1 MAAAAFPKIYS
12 LSTVGVRQ
20 HYNSEY
26 LFHGVRTDFTG
37 GNGLGKSI
45 IGDLMQLIIIPRRD
59 MWKPGTEG
67 IGKDERRVEGI
78 PLNKE
83 YIQYAYAF
91 LNIERKQGQF
101 LTIGVFISKTPRI
114 PVRPFIIQ
122 ASDDFESGSLTPF
135 SRPLHPED
143 FLTENKAIL
152 DLREMHKHLK
162 EKHGLH
168 MKDFFQMEGI
178 MKYYDL
184 LYKNNILPVN
194 LTKPD
199 NLKTY
204 AKVIQ
209 SFARAKSLDITNS
222 KSLQNFL
229 FEDNEEI
236 KRTFEEQKDQLSGLI
251 KQYRDNYFHTQE
263 LQQKQ
268 KKLLALLETNKKSTN
283 AREEFLKSSA
293 THFNNR
299 YNDALAR
306 FENNKKQIE
315 TSTQNLHKQKNE
327 VEKVTESLF
336 NDYSNLQKVC
346 QLMRAKYEV
355 LLKDFSDD
363 TIQERKLQA
372 DTLRDKINLLTTLV
386 PIVSKYVSL
395 DSIEEIFKIQESF
408 KAQKSS
414 LNKIL
419 SLYSLSDFENSDWAK
434 TDYQSASKAY
444 NEKISELP
452 QQIEEL
458 ETLVALFEGTRD
470 DSFFHWAI
478 QNNKPLTK
486 EQETVLMYLK
496 ELSTNKPSE
505 AEEGDRYIAN
515 PHALLGSFEKE
526 GDGIWLT
533 FGEVREYVP
542 LIKKQRFTNT
552 KNLKTV
558 LEKDTEAIKAELLE
572 AHQELNVL
580 QRLSS
585 ELIDIGFNQ
594 ELSDIFKRRTQIEEY
609 LLDSSINEDSIAKIK
624 ENWEDIQKFESYQT
638 EFAAIGNE
646 AIELAKKQSDI
657 RNKMNS
663 AKQAFDTCEYEFT
676 KLRLES
682 SLDLDVTSED
692 HSAKEIEVLDENKI
706 TYEARIKTLNEQKNW
721 SEKYIIASEGELR
734 GYRSSEPLFKQ
745 QMEESLVTFNEKKQL
760 LETETGIVFE
770 PTLITGE
777 LNDHILERL
786 ETKSENLINSYHEEF
801 TRVSESFD
809 ETKGNKS
816 PELAIDKYNFKTL
829 VNILCGKLGLEGL
842 GPELDRLNEEL
853 KKFGDLQLTIIL
865 DVFKKVET
873 QYIAF
878 RKLITELNF
887 FFKEN
892 RISGVYNFQV
902 DFNERRDITIEWI
915 RKMREHAKH
924 QRLAAKLFITS
935 EAESSPE
942 TLILNFAKT
951 LSDVGE
957 CEMLDLLDPKFY
969 FDLRVG
975 LYDDQGN
982 RYPGSGGEAYTALA
996 LLCIGRMSVIQRDKN
1011 RAGVRFILLEELSN
1025 IDDTNFGLFPEIAKM
1040 FGYQLMTMTP
1050 KPFGSY
1056 SESEWY
1062 LHMLIRGKDKNINY
1076 QPMSFFRTKVSKQR
1090 LEEYMASG
1098 KIEAKEPLTISKN
1111 TDEDPSESAQVE
1123 AIAQI
1128 SDIAVT
1134 DESTLPV
1141 VEDIVTV
1148 EVNQETINTI
1158 EVSTEANLSA
1168 HNTETIVSDKTQLLP
1183 SKEAKNTEV
1192 ENIEIYAS
1200 TDEIIT
1206 TVSEIENIESVNEI
1220 PSTVESESLPT
1231 SSSDEV
1237 VSGEIP
1243 EPPTFSNELTDE
1255 RKQEFLASNEEENAE
1270 EKKIDDSDSNENTDE
1285 IK

>member
-1 MAAAAFPKIYS
+1 MATTFPRIYS

-20 HYNSEY
+20 HYNAEY
-26 LFHGVRTDFTG
+26 LFHAVRTDFTG

-101 LTIGVFISKTPRI
+101 LTIGVYISKTPRI
-114 PVRPFIIQ
+114 PVRPFIIS
-122 ASDDFESGSLTPF
+122 ASPDFESGALTPF
-135 SRPLHPED
+135 SRPLHPDD
-143 FLTENKAIL
+143 FLGDNKSIF

-162 EKHGLH
+162 EKHGLF
-168 MKDFFQMEGI
+168 MKDFFQTEGI

-204 AKVIQ
+204 SKVIQ

-229 FEDNEEI
+229 FEDNDEI
-236 KRTFEEQKDQLSGLI
+236 KRVFEEQKEHLSSLI
-251 KQYRDNYFHTQE
+251 KQYRDNFFHTQE

-268 KKLLALLETNKKSTN
+268 KKLLALLETNRKSIH
-283 AREEFLKSSA
+283 AKEEFLKSSA
-293 THFNNR
+293 TFAHQK
-299 YNDALAR
+299 YNDALSR
-306 FENNKKQIE
+306 HDNNKKHIE
-315 TSTQNLHKQKNE
+315 TSATNLMRQKNE
-327 VEKVTESLF
+327 LEKVTEELY
-336 NDYSNLQKVC
+336 NHYTNLQKVC
-346 QLMRAKYEV
+346 LLMREKYET
-355 LLKDFSDD
+355 LLKDFSDE
-363 TIQERKLQA
+363 TIQARKQQA
-372 DTLRDKINLLTTLV
+372 DVLRDKINLLSALA
-386 PIVSKYVSL
+386 PIVEKYGTIE
-395 DSIEEIFKIQESF
+395 SIENKIKEQESF
-408 KAQKSS
+408 RIKKNN

-419 SLYSLSDFENSDWAK
+419 SLYSLSDFESSEWAK
-434 TDYQSASKAY
+434 EDYQTASKHY
-444 NEKISELP
+444 SEKLSELP

-458 ETLVALFEGTRD
+458 ETLVELFEGTRD

-496 ELSTNKPSE
+496 ELPTSKPLE
-505 AEEGDRYIAN
+505 VETGTRYISN
-515 PHALLGSFEKE
+515 PSALLSSFEKDE
-526 GDGIWLT
+526 EGIWIS
-533 FGEVREYVP
+533 FGEVREFVP

-558 LEKDTEAIKAELLE
+558 LEKDTKAIKAELAE
-572 AHQELNVL
+572 AHKELNII
-580 QRLSS
+580 QRLSD
-585 ELIDIGFNQ
+585 ELTEIGFNQ
-594 ELSDIFKRRTQIEEY
+594 ELSDIYKKKTEIENYTIDNSLNEEK
-609 LLDSSINEDSIAKIK
+609 SSLIK
-624 ENWEDIQKFESYQT
+624 ENWEDIQKLETFQKEFEV
-638 EFAAIGNE
+638 FGNE

-657 RNKMNS
+657 RNKMNT

-682 SLDLDVTSED
+682 SMDLEVTAED
-692 HSAKEIEVLDENKI
+692 HSGKEIETLDENKI
-706 TYEARIKTLNEQKNW
+706 TYEARIRTLNEQKTW

-734 GYRSSEPLFKQ
+734 GYRSSEPLYKQ
-745 QMEESLVTFNEKKQL
+745 QMEEALVVFNEKKQL
-760 LETETGIVFE
+760 LEGETGIIFE
-770 PTLITGE
+770 PSLITIE
-777 LNDHILERL
+777 LSENIIERL
-786 ETKSENLINSYHEEF
+786 ENKSEALIESYHEEF
-801 TRVSESFD
+801 TRVAESFE

-816 PELAIDKYNFKTL
+816 PELIIDKYNFRTL

-842 GPELDRLNEEL
+842 GPELERLNEEL

-865 DVFKKVET
+865 DVFKKVEV
-873 QYIAF
+873 QYNAF

-902 DFNERRDITIEWI
+902 DFNERRDISIDWI
-915 RKMREHAKH
+915 RRMREHAKH
-924 QRLAAKLFITS
+924 QRLASKLFITAES
-935 EAESSPE
+935 EASPE
-942 TLILNFAKT
+942 YLILNIAKT
-951 LSDVGE
+951 LSDVGD
-957 CEMLDLLDPKFY
+957 CEMSDLLDPKFY

-975 LYDDQGN
+975 LFDDQGN

-1011 RAGVRFILLEELSN
+1011 RQGVRFILLEELSN

-1076 QPMSFFRTKVSKQR
+1076 QPMSFFRTKVSKQK
-1090 LEEYMASG
+1090 LEEYMSGG
-1098 KIEAKEPLTISKN
+1098 KIEAKEPLTVSHS
-1111 TDEDPSESAQVE
+1111 TDEDVLLTPQSETEIKVIETEVPATIVSETVAE
-1123 AIAQI
+1123 I
-1128 SDIAVT
+1128 SI
-1134 DESTLPV
+1134 SS
-1141 VEDIVTV
+1141 DIVT
-1148 EVNQETINTI
+1148 ELPVNETPTETVIESNTNLMSDIHQDEISTDSIAI
-1158 EVSTEANLSA
+1158 E
-1168 HNTETIVSDKTQLLP
+1168 ETIVSEEEEKVLP
-1183 SKEAKNTEV
+1183 PTGGEDLGGAKVPE
-1192 ENIEIYAS
+1192 
-1200 TDEIIT
+1200 
-1206 TVSEIENIESVNEI
+1206 
-1220 PSTVESESLPT
+1220 LPQI
-1231 SSSDEV
+1231 SDELH
-1237 VSGEIP
+1237 E
-1243 EPPTFSNELTDE
+1243 E
-1255 RKQEFLASNEEENAE
+1255 RKQEFLGLKEEGKVDE
-1270 EKKIDDSDSNENTDE
+1270 EKKDE
-1285 IK
+1285 GEIQS

>member
-1 MAAAAFPKIYS
+1 MATTFPRIYS
-12 LSTVGVRQ
+12 LGTVGVRQ

-26 LFHGVRTDFTG
+26 LFHAVRTDFTG

-101 LTIGVFISKTPRI
+101 LTIGVYISKTPRI

-122 ASDDFESGSLTPF
+122 AGNDFESGSLTPF

-143 FLTENKAIL
+143 FLAENKTIF

-162 EKHGLH
+162 EKHGLF
-168 MKDFFQMEGI
+168 MKDFFQTEGI

-204 AKVIQ
+204 SKVIQ

-229 FEDNEEI
+229 FEDNDEI
-236 KRTFEEQKDQLSGLI
+236 KRVFEEQKEQLSGLI
-251 KQYRDNYFHTQE
+251 KQYRDNFFHTQE
-263 LQQKQ
+263 LQLKQ
-268 KKLLALLETNKKSTN
+268 KKLLALLETSRKSTQ
-283 AREEFLKSSA
+283 AKEEFLKSSA
-293 THFNNR
+293 SFSYQR
-299 YNDALAR
+299 YNDALSR
-306 FENNKKQIE
+306 HENNKKHID
-315 TSTQNLHKQKNE
+315 TSATNLMRQKNE
-327 VEKVTESLF
+327 LEKVTEELY
-336 NDYSNLQKVC
+336 NHYTNLQKVC
-346 QLMRAKYEV
+346 LLMREKYET

-363 TIQERKLQA
+363 TILARKQQA
-372 DTLRDKINLLTTLV
+372 DVLRDKINLLSALA
-386 PIVSKYVSL
+386 PIVEQYKTIEKIESKL
-395 DSIEEIFKIQESF
+395 KEQESF
-408 KAQKSS
+408 REKKNS

-419 SLYSLSDFENSDWAK
+419 SLYSLSDFESSEWAK
-434 TDYQSASKAY
+434 LDYLTASKHY
-444 NEKISELP
+444 SEKLSELP

-458 ETLVALFEGTRD
+458 ETLVGLFEGTRD

-486 EQETVLMYLK
+486 EQETVLMHLK
-496 ELSTNKPSE
+496 ELPTSKPSE
-505 AEEGDRYIAN
+505 VETGTRYIAD
-515 PHALLGSFEKE
+515 PSALLSSFEKDE
-526 GDGIWLT
+526 NGLWIA
-533 FGEVREYVP
+533 FGEVREFVP

-558 LEKDTEAIKAELLE
+558 LEKDTKAIKAELE
-572 AHQELNVL
+572 ETHKELTVI
-580 QRLSS
+580 QRLSD
-585 ELIDIGFNQ
+585 ELVEIGFNQ
-594 ELSDIFKRRTQIEEY
+594 ELSDIYRKRKSIENY
-609 LLDSSINEDSIAKIK
+609 IVDNSLNEEKISLIK
-624 ENWEDIQKFESYQT
+624 ENWEDIQKLEALQT
-638 EFAAIGNE
+638 EFGTIDTE

-682 SLDLDVTSED
+682 SMDLEVTAED
-692 HSAKEIEVLDENKI
+692 HSAKEIELLDENKI
-706 TYEARIKTLNEQKNW
+706 TYEARIRTLNEQKTW

-745 QMEESLVTFNEKKQL
+745 QMEEALTVFNEKKML
-760 LETETGIVFE
+760 LEGATGIIFE

-777 LNDHILERL
+777 LNENIIERL
-786 ETKSENLINSYHEEF
+786 QKKSEDFIEAYHEEF
-801 TRVSESFD
+801 TRVMESFE

-816 PELAIDKYNFKTL
+816 PELVIDKYNFRTL

-842 GPELDRLNEEL
+842 GPELERLNEEL

-865 DVFKKVET
+865 DVFKKVEL
-873 QYIAF
+873 QYNAF

-902 DFNERRDITIEWI
+902 DFNERRDITIDWI
-915 RKMREHAKH
+915 RRMREHAKH
-924 QRLAAKLFITS
+924 QRLASKLFITS
-935 EAESSPE
+935 ESESSPE
-942 TLILNFAKT
+942 TLILNIAKT
-951 LSDVGE
+951 LSDVGDKM
-957 CEMLDLLDPKFY
+957 EMHDLLDPKFY

-975 LYDDQGN
+975 LFDELGA

-1011 RAGVRFILLEELSN
+1011 RQGVRFILLEELSN

-1076 QPMSFFRTKVSKQR
+1076 QPMSFFRTKMNKQR
-1090 LEEYMASG
+1090 LEEYMADG
-1098 KIEAKEPLTISKN
+1098 KIEAKEPL
-1111 TDEDPSESAQVE
+1111 
-1123 AIAQI
+1123 
-1128 SDIAVT
+1128 
-1134 DESTLPV
+1134 
-1141 VEDIVTV
+1141 
-1148 EVNQETINTI
+1148 
-1158 EVSTEANLSA
+1158 
-1168 HNTETIVSDKTQLLP
+1168 IVS
-1183 SKEAKNTEV
+1183 
-1192 ENIEIYAS
+1192 AS
-1200 TDEIIT
+1200 TDEDVVVTKIDTT
-1206 TVSEIENIESVNEI
+1206 TVSVKETETVVGAVIPSEAEGSISSEAVNDTISDAETIIEAEMASETSTEIEVKEDV
-1220 PSTVESESLPT
+1220 P
-1231 SSSDEV
+1231 
-1237 VSGEIP
+1237 
-1243 EPPTFSNELTDE
+1243 
-1255 RKQEFLASNEEENAE
+1255 
-1270 EKKIDDSDSNENTDE
+1270 
-1285 IK
+1285 

>member
-1 MAAAAFPKIYS
+1 
-12 LSTVGVRQ
+12 
-20 HYNSEY
+20 
-26 LFHGVRTDFTG
+26 
-37 GNGLGKSI
+37 
-45 IGDLMQLIIIPRRD
+45 

-101 LTIGVFISKTPRI
+101 LTIGVYISKTPRI
-114 PVRPFIIQ
+114 PVRPFIIS
-122 ASDDFESGSLTPF
+122 ASNDFESGSLTPF

-143 FLTENKAIL
+143 FLADNKSIF

-162 EKHGLH
+162 EKHGLF
-168 MKDFFQMEGI
+168 MKDFFQTEGI

-236 KRTFEEQKDQLSGLI
+236 KRTFEEQKEQLSSLI
-251 KQYRDNYFHTQE
+251 KQYRDNFFHTQE
-263 LQQKQ
+263 LQLKQ
-268 KKLLALLETNKKSTN
+268 RKLLALLETSRKSTQ
-283 AREEFLKSSA
+283 AREDFLKSSA
-293 THFNNR
+293 AFAYQR
-299 YNDALAR
+299 YTDALSR
-306 FENNKKQIE
+306 HDNNKKHIE
-315 TSTQNLHKQKNE
+315 TSATNLMRQKNE
-327 VEKVTESLF
+327 LEKVTEEL
-336 NDYSNLQKVC
+336 YSHYTNLQKVC
-346 QLMRAKYEV
+346 LLMREKYEA
-355 LLKDFSDD
+355 LLKDFSDE
-363 TIQERKLQA
+363 TILARKQQA
-372 DTLRDKINLLTTLV
+372 DVLRDKINLLSALA
-386 PIVSKYVSL
+386 PIVEQYST
-395 DSIEEIFKIQESF
+395 IEKIEKKLKEQESF
-408 KAQKSS
+408 REKKNS
-414 LNKIL
+414 LNRIL
-419 SLYSLSDFENSDWAK
+419 SLYSLSDFESSEWARE
-434 TDYQSASKAY
+434 DYQTASKHY
-444 NEKISELP
+444 NEKLSELP

-458 ETLVALFEGTRD
+458 ETLVGLFEGTRD

-486 EQETVLMYLK
+486 EQETVLMHLK
-496 ELSTNKPSE
+496 ELPVAKPEEVE
-505 AEEGDRYIAN
+505 AGTRYISN
-515 PHALLGSFEKE
+515 PLALLSSFERPAGSPLKGEVE
-526 GDGIWLT
+526 GAGIWLT
-533 FGEVREYVP
+533 LGEVREFVP

-558 LEKDTEAIKAELLE
+558 LEKDTKAIKAELE
-572 AHQELNVL
+572 ETHKELTVI
-580 QRLSS
+580 QRLSE
-585 ELIDIGFNQ
+585 ELVEIGFNQ
-594 ELSDIFKRRTQIEEY
+594 ELSDIYRKRKSIESY
-609 LLDSSINEDSIAKIK
+609 TIDNSLNEEKIALIK
-624 ENWEDIQKFESYQT
+624 ENWEDIQKLESLQG
-638 EFAAIGNE
+638 EFATIDNE

-657 RNKMNS
+657 RNKMNA

-682 SLDLDVTSED
+682 SMDLEVTAED
-692 HSAKEIEVLDENKI
+692 HSGKELELLDENKI
-706 TYEARIKTLNEQKNW
+706 TYEARIRTLNDQKTW

-745 QMEESLVTFNEKKQL
+745 QMEESLTVFNDKKLL
-760 LETETGIVFE
+760 LEGETGIVFE

-777 LNDHILERL
+777 LNENIIERL
-786 ETKSENLINSYHEEF
+786 EKKSEDLIEAYHEEF
-801 TRVSESFD
+801 TRVTESFE

-816 PELAIDKYNFKTL
+816 PELVMDKYNFRTL

-842 GPELDRLNEEL
+842 GPELERLNEEL

-865 DVFKKVET
+865 DVFKKVEL
-873 QYIAF
+873 QYNAF

-902 DFNERRDITIEWI
+902 DFNERRDITIDWI
-915 RKMREHAKH
+915 RRMREHAKH
-924 QRLAAKLFITS
+924 QRLASKLFITS
-935 EAESSPE
+935 ESEGSPE
-942 TLILNFAKT
+942 TLILNIAKT
-951 LSDVGE
+951 LSDVGD
-957 CEMLDLLDPKFY
+957 CEMADLLDPKFY

-1011 RAGVRFILLEELSN
+1011 RQGVRFILLEELSN

-1090 LEEYMASG
+1090 LEEYMAGG
-1098 KIEAKEPLTISKN
+1098 KIEAKEPLTIS
-1111 TDEDPSESAQVE
+1111 
-1123 AIAQI
+1123 
-1128 SDIAVT
+1128 
-1134 DESTLPV
+1134 
-1141 VEDIVTV
+1141 
-1148 EVNQETINTI
+1148 
-1158 EVSTEANLSA
+1158 
-1168 HNTETIVSDKTQLLP
+1168 
-1183 SKEAKNTEV
+1183 
-1192 ENIEIYAS
+1192 AS
-1200 TDEIIT
+1200 TDEDVIIPAVT
-1206 TVSEIENIESVNEI
+1206 PSNVIPSGVEGLVNIPETAAEI
-1220 PSTVESESLPT
+1220 PAQTITPNQDDSVLAPIVEGFIDAITSEETTSNVTEEPVKEDVPELPKI
-1231 SSSDEV
+1231 SDELQ
-1237 VSGEIP
+1237 E
-1243 EPPTFSNELTDE
+1243 E
-1255 RKQEFLASNEEENAE
+1255 RKQEFLGLGGDDQEETGKSE
-1270 EKKIDDSDSNENTDE
+1270 EKKDEGQNPEEGSDE